1 MQSMFTTSSPCL
13 CGRGGRDGLVHDFIG
28 GYSSIDATRKDQR
41 GGPSP
46 SNIATHN
53 VHEMYGEN
61 VFLHDN
67 CIDMIYPCI
76 KDPSWIKQKR

>member
-46 SNIATHN
+46 STLRPT
-53 VHEMYGEN
+53 MSMKCMEN
-61 VFLHDN
+61 MCSSMTIVLT
-67 CIDMIYPCI
+67 
-76 KDPSWIKQKR
+76 